1 MMGSTIRKNVWATL
15 VVCVIF
21 VSIRAD
27 VLAQDYIIPKKNT
40 VFLEL
45 GGNAALYSINYDR
58 LLLKDVSARVGF
70 ATYSLEDDLGISV
83 RITAIPVTANYLLGE
98 GANKVE
104 VGLGM
109 LILNGKL
116 DLGTISDSGVLGT
129 AVLGYRRQ
137 KEEGGIMFKA
147 GITPIFGQ
155 GEFLFWV
162 GASVGYTF

>member
-1 MMGSTIRKNVWATL
+1 MVNAFRKKVWGAL
-15 VVCVIF
+15 VVLVLAGGIC
-21 VSIRAD
+21 AD
-27 VLAQDYIIPKKNT
+27 VLAQEIPTLKKNT

-58 LLLKDVSARVGF
+58 LLLKDVSARAGI
-70 ATYSLEDDLGISV
+70 ATYTLDNDLGISV
-83 RITAIPVTANYLLGE
+83 RITAIPVTANYLLGN
-98 GANKVE
+98 GDNKVE
-104 VGLGM
+104 VGLG
-109 LILNGKL
+109 LLLLSGKL

-147 GITPIFGQ
+147 GMTPIFGG

-162 GASVGYTF
+162 GASIGYTF